1 MNDITLHRLKN
12 PDAYQTRQVKKDFK
26 FEMFLQMTVAIPHTV
41 KGIDMTTTYT
51 IFEYMVE
58 IPKASHW
65 LLSKVL
71 SYRNTKSNIATVV
84 GSTPYEKEMI
94 KTGYKTLFNDGIICR
109 IQRGKYMIN
118 PKIVLIKKGF
128 EEDAFNNW
136 NAHCHPDAVVKFSI
150 EVLGETYQVDGRIFT
165 ELLHVDKLAK
175 ATDAELSEFLVS
187 CRQCNWIDENNT
199 PTGRA
204 TNDEGLTRALDECK
218 KRGLI

>member
-12 PDAYQTRQVKKDFK
+12 PDAYPTRQVKKEFK

-41 KGIDMTTTYT
+41 KGVDMTTTYT

-94 KTGYKTLFNDGIICR
+94 KTGTETVGIKTAGPRTLLRVTLRAMVPASLQIFLLIIR
-109 IQRGKYMIN
+109 AEKIKSNARFIQ
-118 PKIVLIKKGF
+118 LKG
-128 EEDAFNNW
+128 
-136 NAHCHPDAVVKFSI
+136 
-150 EVLGETYQVDGRIFT
+150 
-165 ELLHVDKLAK
+165 
-175 ATDAELSEFLVS
+175 
-187 CRQCNWIDENNT
+187 
-199 PTGRA
+199 
-204 TNDEGLTRALDECK
+204 
-218 KRGLI
+218 